1 MTVEERKRLG
11 ANKSTLWQ
19 VKKGGET
26 EKMTEVITEKIEFP
40 ELMPVETELIS
51 EQFNDYTEKIG
62 TNTEQID
69 DFSEKIPEKITE
81 KKRYRGQRGQDKAP
95 RQLNYNSL
103 MNLKPFKSNAATL
116 EKETNSTEL
125 FTTILKIIGNV
136 LLVIVCIVIVWK
148 IIKWLEEL
156 LEVIE

>member
-1 MTVEERKRLG
+1 
-11 ANKSTLWQ
+11 
-19 VKKGGET
+19 
-26 EKMTEVITEKIEFP
+26 MTEVITEKIEFP

-103 MNLKPFKSNAATL
+103 MNLKPFKSNAVTL

>member
-1 MTVEERKRLG
+1 
-11 ANKSTLWQ
+11 
-19 VKKGGET
+19 
-26 EKMTEVITEKIEFP
+26 MTEVITEKIEFP

-81 KKRYRGQRGQDKAP
+81 KKRYRGQRGQDKSP

-103 MNLKPFKSNAATL
+103 MNLKPFKSNAVTL

-136 LLVIVCIVIVWK
+136 LLVIAGIVIVWK
-148 IIKWLEEL
+148 IIKRLEEL

>member
-1 MTVEERKRLG
+1 
-11 ANKSTLWQ
+11 
-19 VKKGGET
+19 
-26 EKMTEVITEKIEFP
+26 MTEVITEKIEFP

-81 KKRYRGQRGQDKAP
+81 KKRYRGQRGQDKSP

-103 MNLKPFKSNAATL
+103 MNLKPFKSNAVTL

-136 LLVIVCIVIVWK
+136 LLVIIGIVIVWK

>member
-1 MTVEERKRLG
+1 MK
-11 ANKSTLWQ
+11 Q
-19 VKKGGET
+19 
-26 EKMTEVITEKIEFP
+26 KMTEVITEKIEFP

-81 KKRYRGQRGQDKAP
+81 KKRYRGQRGQDKSP

-103 MNLKPFKSNAATL
+103 MNLKPFKSNAVTL

-136 LLVIVCIVIVWK
+136 LLVIIGIVIVWK
-148 IIKWLEEL
+148 IIKRLEEL